1 MSSASTKSQT
11 PSGSSNLAD
20 DRFARAAVLV
30 SRVVIAFLW
39 IQNVGWKTP
48 PDFRALAAFT
58 GLAIE
63 HPGPPPYSALVKE
76 RDLPNIELFGW
87 FVVVSEA
94 AIGAFVLVGLC
105 TRLWALIAVGQSF
118 VIFLSVGP
126 DAGGMAMV
134 LLLDDGGVAVAGRR
148 WRRSGV
154 GPGRAPAT
162 SVADES
168 EADQSMVGPNDMI
181 TAPITSE
188 GRSR

>member
-11 PSGSSNLAD
+11 PSGGSNLAD

-63 HPGPPPYSALVKE
+63 HPVFPPYSALVKSVI
-76 RDLPNIELFGW
+76 LPNIELFGW

-94 AIGAFVLVGLC
+94 AIGAFLLVGLC

-118 VIFLSVGP
+118 VIFLSVGLTP
-126 DAGGMAMV
+126 EEWPWSYYLMMV
-134 LLLDDGGVAVAGRR
+134 GSLLLAGVGAGRVWGVDALLRPVWLTSPRRTSR
-148 WRRSGV
+148 WLAR
-154 GPGRAPAT
+154 T
-162 SVADES
+162 
-168 EADQSMVGPNDMI
+168 
-181 TAPITSE
+181 T
-188 GRSR
+188 